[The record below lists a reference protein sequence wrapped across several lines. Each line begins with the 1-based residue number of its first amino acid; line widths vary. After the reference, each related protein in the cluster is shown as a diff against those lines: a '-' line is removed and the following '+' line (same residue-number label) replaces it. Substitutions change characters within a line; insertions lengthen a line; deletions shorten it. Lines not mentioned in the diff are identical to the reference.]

1 MQVNSAPVGFC
12 RDCLTR
18 TAEGRGRCAACG
30 SPRVMRH
37 EELFELTIAHL
48 DCDAFYAAIEKRDD
62 PDLRDRPLIV
72 GGGRRGVV
80 STACYIARTYGVGSA
95 MPMFKALK
103 ACPDAVVLRPD
114 MAKYQA
120 VSREVRRLMEDMTPL
135 VQPLSLDEAF
145 LDLTGTERLHGA
157 SAAETLARL
166 LRRIETEI
174 GITASAGLSHN
185 KFLAKLASDMD
196 KPRGFSVIGRAE
208 TEAVLAP
215 LPVSRIWGV
224 GARLEA
230 RLAEQGITHIRHL
243 QTMDETDLMR
253 RYGVMGRRLV
263 RLARGEDERPVDA
276 DSETKSISSETT
288 FETDISDP
296 VRLRALLWEQCERV
310 SARAKSAGLAG
321 RTVTLKLKT
330 DRFRTVTRSRTLGRS
345 TQLAARIFECGRDL
359 LDREADGR
367 RFRLLGIGISGL
379 TAAGTADGADLL
391 DPQGERRTAAER
403 AMDAIRGRFGTG
415 AIGLGRGLGR
425 RGRRTGRG

>member
-1 MQVNSAPVGFC
+1 MNMPAFC
-12 RDCLTR
+12 RDCFSR
-18 TAEGRGRCAACG
+18 RPAPRARCSDCG
-30 SPRVMRH
+30 SPRLLRH
-37 EELFELTIAHL
+37 EELFTLTIAHL
-48 DCDAFYAAIEKRDD
+48 DCDAFYAAVEKRDN
-62 PDLRDRPLIV
+62 PELRDRPVIV

-80 STACYIARTYGVGSA
+80 STACYIARTYGIGSA

-103 ACPDAVVLRPD
+103 ACPDAVVIRPD

-120 VSREVRRLMEDMTPL
+120 VSREVRSLMEEVAPL

-174 GITASAGLSHN
+174 GITASVGLSHN

-208 TEAVLAP
+208 TLDVLAP

-224 GARLEA
+224 GPRLEA
-230 RLAEQGITHIRHL
+230 KLANEGITHIHQL
-243 QTMDETDLMR
+243 QTMAETDLMR
-253 RYGVMGRRLV
+253 RHGIMGRRLV

-276 DSETKSISSETT
+276 QAEAKSISSETT
-288 FETDISDP
+288 FDTDISDP
-296 VRLRALLWEQCERV
+296 EKLRAVLWRQCERV

-330 DRFRTVTRSRTLGRS
+330 DRFRIITRSHTPGVA
-345 TQLAARIFECGRDL
+345 TQLAARIFECSREML
-359 LDREADGR
+359 EKEADGR
-367 RFRLLGIGISGL
+367 KFRLLGVGISGL
-379 TAAGTADGADLL
+379 TDAGSADEPDLL
-391 DPQGERRTAAER
+391 NPAGGRRTAAER
-403 AMDAIRGRFGTG
+403 AMDTIRGKFGSG
-415 AIGLGRGLGR
+415 AIGLGRGLGGNR
-425 RGRRTGRG
+425 RSGGG